1 MKVTSVEKKEK
12 STVELTI
19 QVEADVFE
27 AAIQKVYLKNRGRIN
42 VPGFRKGKAP
52 RKIIEGMYGTGV
64 FYEDAINECYP
75 AAYEQAV
82 KEQGLDDV
90 GYPKMEIVEAGKEGF
105 TFKALVSVRPE
116 VKLGEYK
123 GLTAPKEKVEVT
135 EEDIDGELK
144 PYIDRATRLVSVKR
158 KAKKGDTAVIDFE
171 GFDNGTPFEGG
182 KGENYDLKLGAGMFV
197 PGFEEQVVGM
207 KAGEEKDIDITFPE
221 DYHADLAGKAVVFH
235 VKVNEVKE
243 SQAPEV
249 DDEFA
254 KDVSEFDTLAD
265 FRKDLGEKLQQR
277 KEAQAKSDFENAV
290 LEQLVENME
299 CEIPDG
305 MVEAQTDRLMDDY
318 AMRLQ
323 SQGIPMDQ
331 YMSMMGMTPEVM
343 RASAKPAALKQV
355 QVELAL
361 TAVAKAE
368 GIEVSDEE
376 CEAEVAKLAEQYKM
390 EADQVKAIVT
400 MDSLRKDLSLRKAND
415 VVLSSAKEGKA
426 KKKAASGKKEDAGEE
441 KPKRSRAKKAQE
453 SQAAAAEK

>member
-52 RKIIEGMYGTGV
+52 RKIIEGMYGSGV

-116 VKLGEYK
+116 AKLGEYK

-171 GFDNGTPFEGG
+171 GFDNGAPFEGG

-400 MDSLRKDLSLRKAND
+400 TDSLRKDLSLRKAND
-415 VVLSSAKEGKA
+415 VVISSAKEGKA

-441 KPKRSRAKKAQE
+441 KPKRSRAKKAEE
-453 SQAAAAEK
+453 SKEEAAE

>member
-52 RKIIEGMYGTGV
+52 RKIIEGMYGSGV

-82 KEQGLDDV
+82 EEQGLDDV

-116 VKLGEYK
+116 AKLGEYK

-171 GFDNGTPFEGG
+171 GFDNGAPFEGG

-400 MDSLRKDLSLRKAND
+400 TDSLRKDLSLRKAND
-415 VVLSSAKEGKA
+415 VVISSAKEGKA

-441 KPKRSRAKKAQE
+441 KPKRSRAKKAEE
-453 SQAAAAEK
+453 SKEEAAE